1 MNKLQAVLRRRWPI
15 LVAALVLGLVAGALT
30 QALSPKRELT
40 QYQADQVIVGNRI
53 ADNPVNVEQDALRVN
68 RGEVLAAA
76 ADKLNVDSS
85 DELAGKVQV
94 KADKDSNSISLRVYD
109 ADPAKASKIVQAFAD
124 GFLTIVNAELR
135 ADDQRLL
142 DDLTARAAEA
152 KQALARFDEQNGF
165 ISRSDVALPKTPT
178 VDALVAE
185 RKRLADNSAQSQA
198 RLDQVKL
205 QISQRQPYAS
215 LGPEAPRV
223 ADSQLLEVPTS
234 IAFRAG
240 LLGLI
245 ALALAAGLIVII
257 ERVNARVD
265 TRAELADLTRVPII
279 AEVGRIRSKRIP
291 KMDGDRLSLEGVWSE
306 HYRRVRSAIQF
317 VQANPTAARPD
328 QLLTGP
334 APASDSVA
342 LRGSVISAHT
352 AGTGESPK
360 VFMFISALPSEGKST
375 STALTAMALAESGVE
390 TVTIN
395 ADFRRPRLD
404 DYLGS
409 SPRPSLADAGRMDV
423 DRATVDEV
431 VQQGPQ
437 PHLWTVASGSPTTDV
452 GTRLQAAREV
462 AEEAARRGAT
472 VLIDSSPLRVSN
484 DPIDLL
490 QVVDEVIL
498 VVRAGKS
505 TVKSLQDT
513 LEQLQMHHAPVMGV
527 VLIGTSGSREM
538 YAYYSSYYTEIAA
551 PEGSDG
557 PDASSGTFG
566 GSPTPQPA
574 PVSDAPA
581 WTPPPVTAAAPV
593 PPSQMPPSQMPPSQV
608 PPAPPAAPIAASTPP
623 PPMPTVP
630 SNGAATPFGSNGS
643 TVNGSTITA
652 GQGASIVNGTH
663 AAVPPPLPMDL
674 LPPQRSQ
681 SASAVDNPNANL
693 R

>member
-15 LVAALVLGLVAGALT
+15 LVAALALGLVAGALT

-40 QYQADQVIVGNRI
+40 QYQADQVIVGNRN

-76 ADKLNVDSS
+76 ADELNIEDS
-85 DELAGKVQV
+85 DDIAGKVQV

-109 ADPAKASKIVQAFAD
+109 ADPATASEIVQAFAD
-124 GFLTIVNAELR
+124 AFLTIVNAELR

-142 DDLTARAAEA
+142 DELTARATEA
-152 KQALARFDEQNGF
+152 QQALARFDEQNGF
-165 ISRSDVALPKTPT
+165 ISRPDVALPKTPT

-185 RKRLADNSAQSQA
+185 RKRLSDAATQAQA

-205 QISQRQPYAS
+205 QVSQQQPYSS

-223 ADSQLLEVPTS
+223 ADSQLLEVPSS

-279 AEVGRIRSKRIP
+279 AEVGRIRGKRIP

-317 VQANPTAARPD
+317 VQANPNAARPD

-352 AGTGESPK
+352 AGSGESPK

-409 SPRPSLADAGRMDV
+409 TPRPSLADAGRMDV

-452 GTRLQAAREV
+452 GNRLQAAREV
-462 AEEAARRGAT
+462 AAEAARRGAT

-538 YAYYSSYYTEIAA
+538 YAYYSSYYTEIAP
-551 PEGSDG
+551 PEG
-557 PDASSGTFG
+557 PDSSGGTFG
-566 GSPTPQPA
+566 GGPTPVPPTPPT
-574 PVSDAPA
+574 PVSDAPV
-581 WTPPPVTAAAPV
+581 WTPPPAPAAAPPV
-593 PPSQMPPSQMPPSQV
+593 PPTQM
-608 PPAPPAAPIAASTPP
+608 PPAPPAAPVAASTPP
-623 PPMPTVP
+623 PPMPTAP
-630 SNGAATPFGSNGS
+630 INGAATPFGPNGS
-643 TVNGSTITA
+643 TGSVVTG
-652 GQGASIVNGTH
+652 GQGAAIVNGTH
-663 AAVPPPLPMDL
+663 AAVPPPVPMNL

-681 SASAVDNPNANL
+681 SASAVDNPSANL